1 MHFGATHPVRVQS
14 NLFCLLGCLPAQADL
29 NVGCSALALDFLHT
43 NHLFQSIS
51 WNIWGFKFH
60 IENHWKSA
68 SFSRLKTRL
77 ACLFEGVK
85 NVLLEMNEKR
95 EINVLV
101 DLHFVFVSLFVCS
114 VNLDLTPK
122 RFYIVFL
129 AAIGLFFSF
138 SIISFDYLL
147 CLFISQKEIG
157 RNLVCLLFWSRKF
170 SILHYSMYFKCQI
183 IWSHMLKYFLFTMLL
198 KKVLK
203 IVSFESIENRWY

>member
-14 NLFCLLGCLPAQADL
+14 NLFCLLGCLPPQADL
-29 NVGCSALALDFLHT
+29 NVFLHT

-129 AAIGLFFSF
+129 AAIAFLSFFYY
-138 SIISFDYLL
+138 ILW
-147 CLFISQKEIG
+147 LFIVFIHFTERDWK
-157 RNLVCLLFWSRKF
+157 KF
-170 SILHYSMYFKCQI
+170 SLPF
-183 IWSHMLKYFLFTMLL
+183 
-198 KKVLK
+198 VLK
-203 IVSFESIENRWY
+203 PKIFYLALFNVF